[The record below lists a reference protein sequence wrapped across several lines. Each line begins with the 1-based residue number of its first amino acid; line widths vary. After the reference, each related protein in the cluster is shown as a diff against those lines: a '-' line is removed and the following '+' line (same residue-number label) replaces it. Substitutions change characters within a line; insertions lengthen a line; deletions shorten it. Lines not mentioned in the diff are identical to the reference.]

1 MTSPRPED
9 VLHFWLGAPGD
20 PPLRNADRWFTN
32 DAVFDGECAARFGNA
47 IDAAVRGELAEWR
60 KTPRGRLALVLLLD
74 QLSRNVHRN
83 TSRAFAQDALARD
96 VALEAMAA
104 GDERVLSP
112 IERSFLYMPLMHAE
126 DVGLQ
131 HRCVAAFGRLAAE
144 APPELR
150 DYMQNALRFA
160 KRHEEVVE
168 RFGRFPHRNQIL
180 GRPSTREE
188 ERFLQQ
194 PNSSF

>member
-1 MTSPRPED
+1 VATPRPED

-20 PPLRNADRWFTN
+20 PPLRNSERWFAKDPAF
-32 DAVFDGECAARFGNA
+32 DAECAERFGPT
-47 IDAAVRGELAEWR
+47 IEAAARGQLAEWR
-60 KTPRGRLALVLLLD
+60 RTPRGRLALVIVLD
-74 QLSRNVHRN
+74 QLPRNVFRD
-83 TSRAFAQDALARD
+83 TPRAFAQDALARD
-96 VALEAMAA
+96 VVLEAMTA

-144 APPELR
+144 APADLKKYLENCL
-150 DYMQNALRFA
+150 DFA
-160 KRHEEVVE
+160 RRHEEIVE
-168 RFGRFPHRNQIL
+168 RFGRFPHRNRIL
-180 GRPSTREE
+180 GRASTGEE